1 MRKRSMM
8 TMGALLAAYA
18 LTTSVSYGAL
28 QNQSSYTGTEV
39 VAGGND
45 TFIKDGV
52 GVSGGDLTI
61 TGAENLELTM
71 DKDSN
76 ESLGINVVSE
86 KLSDNTIRASKL
98 TADDLTITVIPS
110 VTPGDKAVNN
120 RPKGMI
126 VRGTSTADIKTLNV
140 TVTKSDRNPDPNNGY
155 SPDSDAAYGVAVG
168 YGWRGE
174 GDKTDFTVNN
184 ATIKVNNT
192 EDSKEAVYNYP
203 IPGPARQVI
212 EASLHHGHQMSG
224 LKVYRSTGA
233 IPEFHSTGNVD
244 ITVEDKSG
252 DKVAD
257 YNVGLYISGTGAKAQ
272 FDGDTKIKV
281 TGNGINSAGIKIGKP
296 GNGDDGAGATVQFNG
311 PVHIDTSGIVGKKEI
326 TIGDTTETLTGSGA
340 IRLFDDGST
349 LTVSGKKESDIKAS
363 TNAVVFDTVDYKTL
377 GTVRAFS
384 ILSYEEVLERG
395 KGNKNNTV
403 HLENTKIMTTADNA
417 DLILANARHKE
428 DGNIITG
435 IETGKQL
442 INRFPYS
449 FLARMR
455 GITPELVDKGFR
467 LLTSQFNWGA
477 MNVKNAQFTLSGNL
491 SEATAA
497 KKGWAIRAKS
507 ENADATDEVQRATS
521 ELTATIVDKA
531 VLTGLIHAD
540 KESILHMNVDKD
552 ATWRLAKKEDLTDAQ
567 TSTATTVTLSNG
579 GILDAGTNLTDGT
592 KAEYT
597 VATVQK
603 DGTTLSDFKNEGGII
618 TTVNKSYEDV
628 LTLKGNYT
636 GANGIIKMN
645 TKWDSPGDEEGAN
658 SVSDLVHI
666 TGTAKG
672 STTVVPVAANGKEAV
687 IDGSIGSIAADLKKN
702 TVPVVRADME
712 SSEEGAFT
720 GVAKTTGAGELKL
733 AHRVKEGKHEWF
745 WTLTGLNK
753 TPNLDKRTPG
763 YTQMPEVNTRMIGQI
778 LRTLHERRSENPRTL
793 HEQWQNKDYPM
804 SRVIYAHH
812 EDGDQNPLW
821 AKVIKDYGHHD
832 GYRFGYTLHT
842 RGIQLGRDWNVKT
855 KEDGTTS
862 FNGAY
867 VAYHHG
873 QAKFYDNF
881 NTDDAGKQ
889 ATDLQTGTGIVHNLS
904 LGLTRTKYGAHDQY
918 VDWVGQLSFLR
929 NAYEAVG
936 HGKETQS
943 GWGFAGSVET
953 GRPYVLRETKRG
965 RTILEPQG
973 QLVYSYLK
981 LQGIHGTDKVIS
993 HGGHGTLVGRIG
1005 VRLSREKY
1013 NANGIA
1019 SRTVYGVANIWRTF
1033 TNAYAVHIGDDTLRG
1048 DYGRTIGELG
1058 VGAQW
1063 RKDDR
1068 WYVYGDVRFERN
1080 LGGSYYQGYRGNVG
1094 VKYIW

>member
-28 QNQSSYTGTEV
+28 QNQTNYTAEET
-39 VAGGND
+39 VAGGTD

-52 GVSGGDLTI
+52 GVVGGNLTI
-61 TGAENLELTM
+61 TGPENIDLTM
-71 DKDSN
+71 DNKSD
-76 ESLGINVVSE
+76 ESLGINVI
-86 KLSDNTIRASKL
+86 NGKL
-98 TADDLTITVIPS
+98 TADDLTITVK
-110 VTPGDKAVNN
+110 PGDTAVNN

-126 VRGTSTADIKTLNV
+126 VRGTSTVDIKNLNV
-140 TVTKSDRNPDPNNGY
+140 TVTKSNRQANTPQ
-155 SPDSDAAYGVAVG
+155 SADSDAAYGVAVG
-168 YGWRGE
+168 YNWLGSGTE
-174 GDKTDFTVNN
+174 TNFTVNN
-184 ATIKVNNT
+184 ANIVVNNT
-192 EDSKEAVYNYP
+192 EDTKKGNYTGVP
-203 IPGPARQVI
+203 IPGGKF
-212 EASLHHGHQMSG
+212 ETGYQMSG
-224 LKVYRSTGA
+224 IRVYRSNGA
-233 IPEFHSTGNVD
+233 KPEFHSTGNVN
-244 ITVEDKSG
+244 ITVEDKSAA
-252 DKVAD
+252 KVSD
-257 YNVGLYISGTGAKAQ
+257 YLVGVYVSGTDAKAT
-272 FDGDTKIKV
+272 FDGDTSITVKA
-281 TGNGINSAGIKIGKP
+281 NGINSAGIKIGKP
-296 GNGDDGAGATVQFNG
+296 GNGDAGIGAQVIANGKLTVDTTGDNG
-311 PVHIDTSGIVGKKEI
+311 VVTLDKKEYR
-326 TIGDTTETLTGSGA
+326 GSGA
-340 IRLFDDGST
+340 VRLFDKDSKF
-349 LTVSGKKESDIKAS
+349 TVTGAKTKEASEIKSS
-363 TNAVVFDTVDYKTL
+363 TNAIVFDTFDYKNL
-377 GTVRAFS
+377 GSVDF
-384 ILSYEEVLERG
+384 LFFNFKEVLARG
-395 KGNKNNTV
+395 KENVNNEV
-403 HLENTKIMTTADNA
+403 VLHNTKLSTTSEVDDLVLTNA
-417 DLILANARHKE
+417 EFKEEGELIEGAGWL
-428 DGNIITG
+428 
-435 IETGKQL
+435 GK
-442 INRFPYS
+442 
-449 FLARMR
+449 R
-455 GITPELVDKGFR
+455 GV
-467 LLTSQFNWGA
+467 LTSRFDWGTKS
-477 MNVKNAQFTLSGNL
+477 VKNAKFTLSGEK

-507 ENADATDEVQRATS
+507 ENADATDEAQRATS
-521 ELTATIVDKA
+521 ELTATIADKA

-540 KESILHMNVDKD
+540 KESTLHMNVDKD
-552 ATWRLAKKEDLTDAQ
+552 ATWRLAKKEDLTGAQ

-603 DGTTLSDFKNEGGII
+603 DGTTLSDFKNEGGVI

-672 STTVVPVAANGKEAV
+672 STTVVPVAADGKEAV
-687 IDGSIGSIAADLKKN
+687 IDGSIGSITADLKKN
-702 TVPVVRADME
+702 TVPVVRADIE

-763 YTQMPEVNTRMIGQI
+763 YTQMPEVSTRMIGQI

-793 HEQWQNKDYPM
+793 HEQWQNKEYPM

-867 VAYHHG
+867 VAYQHG

-881 NTDDAGKQ
+881 NTDDTGKQ
-889 ATDLQTGTGIVHNLS
+889 ATDLQTGTGTIHNLS

-918 VDWVGQLSFLR
+918 VDWVGQVSLLR
-929 NAYEAVG
+929 NTYEAVG

-953 GRPYVLRETKRG
+953 GRPYVLRETERG

-973 QLVYSYLK
+973 QLVYSYL
-981 LQGIHGTDKVIS
+981 QMHGIHGTDKVVS

-1005 VRLSREKY
+1005 ARLSREKY

-1019 SRTVYGVANIWRTF
+1019 SRTIYGVANIWRTF

-1058 VGAQW
+1058 IGAQW

-1080 LGGSYYQGYRGNVG
+1080 LGGSYYKGYRGNVG
-1094 VKYIW
+1094 IKYIW

>member
-28 QNQSSYTGTEV
+28 QQSYTTTATVEGGTNTYTNSGVSVSNGALLTINGTENLSV
-39 VAGGND
+39 TMVDDKADESRGMDITGGN
-45 TFIKDGV
+45 
-52 GVSGGDLTI
+52 LT
-61 TGAENLELTM
+61 AENL
-71 DKDSN
+71 N
-76 ESLGINVVSE
+76 
-86 KLSDNTIRASKL
+86 
-98 TADDLTITVIPS
+98 IT

-126 VRGTSTADIKTLNV
+126 VRGTSTADIKNLNV
-140 TVTKSDRNPDPNNGY
+140 TVTKSNRQANTPQ
-155 SPDSDAAYGVAVG
+155 SADSDAAYGVAVG
-168 YGWRGE
+168 YDWLGSGAE
-174 GDKTDFTVNN
+174 TNFTVNN
-184 ATIKVNNT
+184 ANIVVNNT
-192 EDSKEAVYNYP
+192 EDTKKGNYTGVP
-203 IPGPARQVI
+203 IPGGKF
-212 EASLHHGHQMSG
+212 ETGYQMSG
-224 LKVYRSTGA
+224 IRVYRSNGA
-233 IPEFHSTGNVD
+233 KPEFHSTGNVN
-244 ITVEDKSG
+244 ITVEDKSAA
-252 DKVAD
+252 KVSD
-257 YNVGLYISGTGAKAQ
+257 YLVGVYVSGTDAKAT
-272 FDGDTKIKV
+272 FDGDTSITVKA
-281 TGNGINSAGIKIGKP
+281 NGINSAGIKIGKP
-296 GNGDDGAGATVQFNG
+296 GNGDAGVGAQVIANG
-311 PVHIDTSGIVGKKEI
+311 KLIV
-326 TIGDTTETLTGSGA
+326 DTTGTNGVVTLDRKEYRASGA
-340 IRLFDDGST
+340 VRLFDAGSKF
-349 LTVSGKKESDIKAS
+349 TVTGTNTKEASEIKSS
-363 TNAVVFDTVDYKTL
+363 TNAIVFDTFDYKNL
-377 GTVRAFS
+377 GTAF
-384 ILSYEEVLERG
+384 YVFKEVLARG
-395 KGNKNNTV
+395 KENSNNV
-403 HLENTKIMTTADNA
+403 VNLHNTKLTTTSEVDDLVLTNA
-417 DLILANARHKE
+417 EFKEEGELIEGAGYL
-428 DGNIITG
+428 
-435 IETGKQL
+435 GK
-442 INRFPYS
+442 
-449 FLARMR
+449 R
-455 GITPELVDKGFR
+455 GV
-467 LLTSQFNWGA
+467 LTSRFDWGTKS
-477 MNVKNAQFTLSGNL
+477 VKNAKFTLSGEK

-507 ENADATDEVQRATS
+507 ENAEATVETDRATS
-521 ELTATIVDKA
+521 ELTATIADKA

-540 KESILHMNVDKD
+540 KESTLHMTVDKA
-552 ATWRLAKKEDLTDAQ
+552 ATWKLAKKEDLTGAQ

-579 GILDAGTNLTDGT
+579 GILDAGTNLTDDA

-597 VATVQK
+597 VTTVQK
-603 DGTTLSDFKNEGGII
+603 DGTTVSDFKNEGGII

-628 LTLKGNYT
+628 LTLNGNYT
-636 GANGIIKMN
+636 GKDGFIKMN

-672 STTVVPVAANGKEAV
+672 STTVVPVAADGTEAV

-702 TVPVVRADME
+702 TVPVVRADVE

-733 AHRVKEGKHEWF
+733 AHRVKDGKHEWF
-745 WTLTGLNK
+745 WTLMGLNK

-763 YTQMPEVNTRMIGQI
+763 YVQMPDVDSRMIGQI

-793 HEQWQNKDYPM
+793 HEQWQSKDYPM

-812 EDGDQNPLW
+812 QEDDQYPKW

-832 GYRFGYTLHT
+832 GHRFGYTLHT
-842 RGIQLGRDWNVKT
+842 RGVQFGRDWNVKT

-867 VAYHHG
+867 VAYQYG

-881 NTDDAGKQ
+881 NTDDKGKQ
-889 ATDLQTGTGIVHNLS
+889 ATDLQTGTGTIHNLS

-918 VDWVGQLSFLR
+918 VDWVGQVSLLR
-929 NAYEAVG
+929 NTYEAVG

-953 GRPYVLRETKRG
+953 GRPYVLRETERG

-973 QLVYSYLK
+973 QLVYSYL
-981 LQGIHGTDKVIS
+981 QMHGIHGTDKVVS

-1005 VRLSREKY
+1005 ARLSREKY

-1019 SRTVYGVANIWRTF
+1019 SRTIYGVANIWRTF

-1058 VGAQW
+1058 IGAQW

-1080 LGGSYYQGYRGNVG
+1080 LGGSYYKGYRGNVG
-1094 VKYIW
+1094 IKYIW

>member
-18 LTTSVSYGAL
+18 LTTNVSYGAL
-28 QNQSSYTGTEV
+28 QQSYGTSATEV
-39 VAGGND
+39 GGTDAYTNS
-45 TFIKDGV
+45 
-52 GVSGGDLTI
+52 GVSVSHGATLTI
-61 TGAENLELTM
+61 TGTENLSVTMDGADERVAMDITGANLTAENL
-71 DKDSN
+71 N
-76 ESLGINVVSE
+76 
-86 KLSDNTIRASKL
+86 
-98 TADDLTITVIPS
+98 IT

-126 VRGTSTADIKTLNV
+126 VRGASDTNIDNLNV
-140 TVTKSDRNPDPNNGY
+140 TVTKSNRDAKTSN

-168 YGWRGE
+168 YDYNGGNP
-174 GDKTDFTVNN
+174 GDTTKFTVNN

-192 EDSKEAVYNYP
+192 ADSVKGHYTNGLYKEKKVFFFTAKAQ
-203 IPGPARQVI
+203 GDF
-212 EASLHHGHQMSG
+212 LSG
-224 LKVYRSTGA
+224 YQLSGIKIYRSDKATPQFHATGDVN
-233 IPEFHSTGNVD
+233 IE
-244 ITVEDKSG
+244 VEDKSTA
-252 DKVAD
+252 KVAD
-257 YNVGLYISGTGAKAQ
+257 YNVGIYISGDNASAI
-272 FDGDTKIKV
+272 FDGNTNIRV
-281 TGNGINSAGIKIGKP
+281 TGNGLNSAGIKIGKP
-296 GNGDDGAGATVQFNG
+296 KDSGTVGNATVTVNG
-311 PVHIDTSGIVGKKEI
+311 KLNIDTTSVDGTYTFGSGSKAQV
-326 TIGDTTETLTGSGA
+326 LRGSGA
-340 IRLFDDGST
+340 VRLFDKGST
-349 LTVSGKKESDIKAS
+349 FNVTGQKTKEASFIKAS
-363 TNAVVFDTVDYKTL
+363 TNGIVFDTVDYENL
-377 GTVRAFS
+377 GTVVTNVVGTKNEM
-384 ILSYEEVLERG
+384 LTRG
-395 KGNKNNTV
+395 THNENGTAS
-403 HLENTKIMTTADNA
+403 LYNTKISTISEED
-417 DLILANARHKE
+417 DLILANARFKKE
-428 DGNIITG
+428 EDVY
-435 IETGKQL
+435 K
-442 INRFPYS
+442 
-449 FLARMR
+449 LADLAKKAGLDVRSKLDSHFQ
-455 GITPELVDKGFR
+455 T
-467 LLTSQFNWGA
+467 GA
-477 MNVKNAQFTLSGNL
+477 MNVKNAQFTLSGEK

-497 KKGWAIRAKS
+497 KKGWLIRAKS
-507 ENADATDEVQRATS
+507 ENEDAPNEANRATS
-521 ELTATIVDKA
+521 ELTATIKDKA
-531 VLTGLIHAD
+531 LVTGLIQAD
-540 KESILHMNVDKD
+540 KESTLHMTVDKA
-552 ATWRLAKKEDLTDAQ
+552 ATWKLAKKEDLTGAQ

-603 DGTTLSDFKNEGGII
+603 DGTTLSDFKNGGGVI

-645 TKWDSPGDEEGAN
+645 TKWDSPGDEDGAN

-666 TGTAKG
+666 TGKATG
-672 STTVVPVAANGKEAV
+672 STTVVPVSANGKEAV
-687 IDGSIGSIAADLKKN
+687 IDGSIGSVEADLKKN
-702 TVPVVRADME
+702 TVPVVRADIE

-793 HEQWQNKDYPM
+793 HEQWQNKEYPM

-867 VAYHHG
+867 VAYQHG

-881 NTDDAGKQ
+881 NTDDTGKQ
-889 ATDLQTGTGIVHNLS
+889 AADLQTGTGTIHNLS

-918 VDWVGQLSFLR
+918 VDWVGQVSLLR
-929 NAYEAVG
+929 NTYEAVG
-936 HGKETQS
+936 HGKATQS

-953 GRPYVLRETKRG
+953 GRPYVLRETERG

-973 QLVYSYLK
+973 QLVYSYL
-981 LQGIHGTDKVIS
+981 QMHGIHGTDKVVS

-1005 VRLSREKY
+1005 ARLSREKY

-1019 SRTVYGVANIWRTF
+1019 SRTIYGVANIWRTF
-1033 TNAYAVHIGDDTLRG
+1033 TNAYAVHIGNDTLRG

-1058 VGAQW
+1058 IGAQW

-1080 LGGSYYQGYRGNVG
+1080 LGGFYYKGYRGNVG
-1094 VKYIW
+1094 IKYIW

>member
-28 QNQSSYTGTEV
+28 QNQTSYTAEET
-39 VAGGND
+39 VAGGSD
-45 TFIKDGV
+45 TFAKDGV
-52 GVSGGDLTI
+52 GVVGGHLTI

-71 DKDSN
+71 DKDSD
-76 ESLGINVVSE
+76 ESLGINV
-86 KLSDNTIRASKL
+86 IGGKL
-98 TADDLTITVIPS
+98 TANDLTIS
-110 VTPGDKAVNN
+110 VTPGDQAVNN

-126 VRGTSTADIKTLNV
+126 VRGTSTADIKNLNV
-140 TVTKSDRNPDPNNGY
+140 TVMKSNRNPKTDN

-192 EDSKEAVYNYP
+192 EDTKEAEYNFP
-203 IPGPARQVI
+203 IPGKAGQFVK
-212 EASLHHGHQMSG
+212 ASLHHGHQMSG
-224 LKVYRSTGA
+224 LRVYRSAGPVPGA
-233 IPEFHSTGNVD
+233 VPEFHSTGNVD
-244 ITVEDKSG
+244 ITVEDKSA

-272 FDGDTKIKV
+272 FDGDTKITV
-281 TGNGINSAGIKIGKP
+281 TGNGVNSAGIKIGKP
-296 GNGDDGAGATVQFNG
+296 GKGDDGAGATVQFTG
-311 PVHIDTSGIVGKKEI
+311 PVHIDTTGIVGSKTI
-326 TIGDTTETLTGSGA
+326 TIGDKTETLTGSGA
-340 IRLFDDGST
+340 VRLFDDGST
-349 LTVSGKKESDIKAS
+349 LTVSGNKESGIKAS

-377 GTVRAFS
+377 GKVTVPF
-384 ILSYEEVLERG
+384 LPSYEEVLERG
-395 KGNKNNTV
+395 KSNQNNTV
-403 HLENTKIMTTADNA
+403 HLDNTKIMTISDDA
-417 DLILANARHKE
+417 DLILANARYKE

-435 IETGKQL
+435 VEEGKKMLTGF
-442 INRFPYS
+442 IGMM
-449 FLARMR
+449 ARRM
-455 GITPELVDKGFR
+455 GITPEVVDSGVRILK
-467 LLTSQFNWGA
+467 SQFNWGA
-477 MNVKNAQFTLSGNL
+477 MNVKNAKFTLSGEL

-507 ENADATDEVQRATS
+507 ENAEAADEAQRAIS
-521 ELTATIVDKA
+521 ELTATIADKA
-531 VLTGLIHAD
+531 LLTGLIHAD
-540 KESILHMNVDKD
+540 KESTLHMTVDKG
-552 ATWRLAKKEDLTDAQ
+552 ATWRLAKKEDLTGAQ

-579 GILDAGTNLTDGT
+579 GILDAGTNLTDDA

-597 VATVQK
+597 VKTVQK
-603 DGTTLSDFKNEGGII
+603 DGTTASDFKNEGGII

-628 LTLKGNYT
+628 LTLDGNYT
-636 GANGIIKMN
+636 GKDGVIKMN

-666 TGTAKG
+666 TGTATG
-672 STTVVPVAANGKEAV
+672 STTVVPVAMDGTEAL

-702 TVPVVRADME
+702 TVPVVRADVE

-733 AHRVKEGKHEWF
+733 AHRVKDGKHEWF

-753 TPNLDKRTPG
+753 TPMLDKRTPG

-778 LRTLHERRSENPRTL
+778 LRTLHERRSENPRML

-812 EDGDQNPLW
+812 EKNDDHPIW
-821 AKVIKDYGHHD
+821 AKVLKDYGHHRGD
-832 GYRFGYTLHT
+832 RFGYSLHT
-842 RGIQLGRDWNVKT
+842 RGVQFGRDWNVKT

-862 FNGAY
+862 FNSGY
-867 VAYHHG
+867 VAYQYG
-873 QAKFYDNF
+873 QAKFYDKF
-881 NTDDAGKQ
+881 NTDDKGKQ
-889 ATDLQTGTGIVHNLS
+889 ATDLQTGTGAVRNLS

-918 VDWVGQLSFLR
+918 VDWVGQVSLLR

-936 HGKETQS
+936 HDREKQS

-953 GRPYVLRETKRG
+953 GRPYVLRETERG

-973 QLVYSYLK
+973 QLVYSYLA
-981 LQGIHGTDKVIS
+981 LQGIHGTDKMVS

-1005 VRLSREKY
+1005 ARLSREKY

-1019 SRTVYGVANIWRTF
+1019 SRTIYGVANIWRTF
-1033 TNAYAVHIGDDTLRG
+1033 TNAYTVHIGEDTLRG

-1058 VGAQW
+1058 IGAQW

-1068 WYVYGDVRFERN
+1068 WYIYGDVRFERN
-1080 LGGSYYQGYRGNVG
+1080 LGGSYYKGYRGNIS

>member
-1 MRKRSMM
+1 MRKRSMI

-18 LTTSVSYGAL
+18 LTTNVSYGAL
-28 QNQSSYTGTEV
+28 QQSYGTSATEV
-39 VAGGND
+39 GGTDAYTNS
-45 TFIKDGV
+45 
-52 GVSGGDLTI
+52 GVSVSHGATLTI
-61 TGAENLELTM
+61 TGTENLSVTMDGADERVAMDITGANLTAENL
-71 DKDSN
+71 N
-76 ESLGINVVSE
+76 
-86 KLSDNTIRASKL
+86 
-98 TADDLTITVIPS
+98 IT

-126 VRGTSTADIKTLNV
+126 VRGASDTNIDNLNV
-140 TVTKSDRNPDPNNGY
+140 TVTKSNRDAKTSN

-168 YGWRGE
+168 YDYNGGNP
-174 GDKTDFTVNN
+174 GDTTKFTVNN

-192 EDSKEAVYNYP
+192 ADSVKGHYTNGLYKEKKVFFFTAKAQ
-203 IPGPARQVI
+203 GDF
-212 EASLHHGHQMSG
+212 LSG
-224 LKVYRSTGA
+224 YQLSGIKIYRSDKATPQFHATGDVN
-233 IPEFHSTGNVD
+233 IE
-244 ITVEDKSG
+244 VEDKSTA
-252 DKVAD
+252 KVAD
-257 YNVGLYISGTGAKAQ
+257 YNVGIYISGDNASAI
-272 FDGDTKIKV
+272 FDGNTNIRV
-281 TGNGINSAGIKIGKP
+281 TGNGLNSAGIKIGKP
-296 GNGDDGAGATVQFNG
+296 KDSGTVGNATVTVNG
-311 PVHIDTSGIVGKKEI
+311 KLNIDTTSVDGTYTFGSGSKAQV
-326 TIGDTTETLTGSGA
+326 LRGSGA
-340 IRLFDDGST
+340 VRLFDKGST
-349 LTVSGKKESDIKAS
+349 FNVTGQKTKEASFIKAS
-363 TNAVVFDTVDYKTL
+363 TNGIVFDTVDYENL
-377 GTVRAFS
+377 GTVVTNVVGTKNEM
-384 ILSYEEVLERG
+384 LTRG
-395 KGNKNNTV
+395 THNENGTAS
-403 HLENTKIMTTADNA
+403 LYNTKISTISEED
-417 DLILANARHKE
+417 DLILANARFKKE
-428 DGNIITG
+428 EDVY
-435 IETGKQL
+435 K
-442 INRFPYS
+442 
-449 FLARMR
+449 LADLAKKAGLDVRSKLDSHFQ
-455 GITPELVDKGFR
+455 T
-467 LLTSQFNWGA
+467 GA
-477 MNVKNAQFTLSGNL
+477 MNVKNAQFTLSGEK

-497 KKGWAIRAKS
+497 KKGWLIRAKS
-507 ENADATDEVQRATS
+507 ENEDAPNEANRATS
-521 ELTATIVDKA
+521 ELTATIKDKA
-531 VLTGLIHAD
+531 LVTGLIQAD
-540 KESILHMNVDKD
+540 KESTLHMTVDKA
-552 ATWRLAKKEDLTDAQ
+552 ATWKLAKKEDLTGAQ

-579 GILDAGTNLTDGT
+579 GILDAGTNLTDDA

-597 VATVQK
+597 VTTVQK
-603 DGTTLSDFKNEGGII
+603 VSDFKNEGGII

-628 LTLKGNYT
+628 LTLNGNYT
-636 GANGIIKMN
+636 GKDGFIKMN

-666 TGTAKG
+666 TGTATG
-672 STTVVPVAANGKEAV
+672 STTVVPVAADGTEAV

-702 TVPVVRADME
+702 TVPVVRADIE

-753 TPNLDKRTPG
+753 TPMLDKRTPG
-763 YTQMPEVNTRMIGQI
+763 YTQMPEVSTRMIGQI

-793 HEQWQNKDYPM
+793 HEQWQNKEYPM

-867 VAYHHG
+867 VAYQHG

-881 NTDDAGKQ
+881 NTDDTGKQ
-889 ATDLQTGTGIVHNLS
+889 AADLQTGTGTIHNLS

-918 VDWVGQLSFLR
+918 VDWVGQVSLLR
-929 NAYEAVG
+929 NTYEAVG

-953 GRPYVLRETKRG
+953 GRPYVLRETERG

-973 QLVYSYLK
+973 QLVYSYL
-981 LQGIHGTDKVIS
+981 QMHGIHGTDKVVS

-1005 VRLSREKY
+1005 ARLSREKY

-1019 SRTVYGVANIWRTF
+1019 SRTIYGVANIWRTF
-1033 TNAYAVHIGDDTLRG
+1033 TNAYAVHIGNDTLRG

-1058 VGAQW
+1058 IGAQW

-1080 LGGSYYQGYRGNVG
+1080 LGGSYYKGYRGNVG
-1094 VKYIW
+1094 IKYIW

>member
-28 QNQSSYTGTEV
+28 QQSYTTTATVEGGTNTYTNSGVSVSNGALLTINGTENLSV
-39 VAGGND
+39 TMVDDKADESRGMDITGGN
-45 TFIKDGV
+45 
-52 GVSGGDLTI
+52 LT
-61 TGAENLELTM
+61 AENL
-71 DKDSN
+71 N
-76 ESLGINVVSE
+76 
-86 KLSDNTIRASKL
+86 
-98 TADDLTITVIPS
+98 IT

-126 VRGTSTADIKTLNV
+126 VRGTSTADIKNLNV
-140 TVTKSDRNPDPNNGY
+140 TVTKSNRQANTPQ
-155 SPDSDAAYGVAVG
+155 SADSDAAYGVAVG
-168 YGWRGE
+168 YNWLGSGVE
-174 GDKTDFTVNN
+174 TKFTVNN
-184 ATIKVNNT
+184 ANIVVNNT
-192 EDSKEAVYNYP
+192 EDTKRGNFTGVP
-203 IPGPARQVI
+203 IPGGKF
-212 EASLHHGHQMSG
+212 ETGYQMSG
-224 LKVYRSTGA
+224 IRIYRADGA
-233 IPEFHSTGNVD
+233 KPEFHSTGNVN
-244 ITVEDKSG
+244 ITVEDKSAA
-252 DKVAD
+252 KVSD
-257 YNVGLYISGTGAKAQ
+257 YLVGVYVSGTDAKAT
-272 FDGDTKIKV
+272 FDGDTSITVKA
-281 TGNGINSAGIKIGKP
+281 NGINSAGIKIGKP
-296 GNGDDGAGATVQFNG
+296 GNGDAGIGAQVIANGKLTVDTTGANG
-311 PVHIDTSGIVGKKEI
+311 VVTLDKKEYR
-326 TIGDTTETLTGSGA
+326 GSGA
-340 IRLFDDGST
+340 VRLFDSGSKF
-349 LTVSGKKESDIKAS
+349 TVTGAKTKEASEIKSS
-363 TNAVVFDTVDYKTL
+363 TNAIVFDTFDYKNL
-377 GTVRAFS
+377 GIAF
-384 ILSYEEVLERG
+384 YVFKEVLARG
-395 KGNKNNTV
+395 KENSNNV
-403 HLENTKIMTTADNA
+403 VNLHNTKLTTTSEVDDLVLTNA
-417 DLILANARHKE
+417 EFKEEGALIEGAGYL
-428 DGNIITG
+428 
-435 IETGKQL
+435 GK
-442 INRFPYS
+442 
-449 FLARMR
+449 R
-455 GITPELVDKGFR
+455 GV
-467 LLTSQFNWGA
+467 LTSRFDWGA
-477 MNVKNAQFTLSGNL
+477 MNVKNAQFTLSGEK

-497 KKGWAIRAKS
+497 KKGWFIRAKS
-507 ENADATDEVQRATS
+507 ENADATDEAKRATS
-521 ELTATIVDKA
+521 ELTATIADKA
-531 VLTGLIHAD
+531 LVTGLIQAD
-540 KESILHMNVDKD
+540 KGSTLNMTVDTG
-552 ATWRLAKKEDLTDAQ
+552 ATWRLAKKEDLTGAQ

-579 GILDAGTNLTDGT
+579 GILDAGTNLTDGS

-618 TTVNKSYEDV
+618 TTVNKSYADV

-645 TKWDSPGDEEGAN
+645 TKWDSPGDEDGAN

-666 TGTAKG
+666 TGKATG
-672 STTVVPVAANGKEAV
+672 STTVVPVSANGKEAV
-687 IDGSIGSIAADLKKN
+687 IDGSIGSVEADLKKN
-702 TVPVVRADME
+702 TVPVVRADIE

-793 HEQWQNKDYPM
+793 HEQWQNKEYPM

-867 VAYHHG
+867 VAYQHG

-881 NTDDAGKQ
+881 NTDDTGKQ
-889 ATDLQTGTGIVHNLS
+889 AADLQTGTGTIHNLS
-904 LGLTRTKYGAHDQY
+904 LGLTRTKYGTHDQY
-918 VDWVGQLSFLR
+918 VDWVGQVSLLR
-929 NAYEAVG
+929 NTYEAVG
-936 HGKETQS
+936 HDREKQS
-943 GWGFAGSVET
+943 GWGVAGSVET
-953 GRPYVLRETKRG
+953 GRPYVLRETERG

-973 QLVYSYLK
+973 QLVYSYL
-981 LQGIHGTDKVIS
+981 QMHGIHGTDKVVS

-1005 VRLSREKY
+1005 ARLSREKY
-1013 NANGIA
+1013 NANGVA
-1019 SRTVYGVANIWRTF
+1019 SRTIYGVANIWRTF

-1058 VGAQW
+1058 IGAQW

-1080 LGGSYYQGYRGNVG
+1080 LGGSYYKGYRGNVG
-1094 VKYIW
+1094 IKYIW